1 MGSKMDFGTNQILIT
16 GANGWL
22 GKTLIHCLINGMK
35 NCKGLQKPQKKL
47 EIKCLVLPSEDA
59 KLISSL
65 SDNVKIIYGDITKLE
80 DCDYFTSK
88 SENSIL
94 VHCAGIIHPP
104 SVKHFFD
111 INVGGT
117 KNILDASVKN
127 KVRKIIAI
135 SSNSPFGSNPTNEHR
150 FDENNDYNPYLNYG
164 KSKMLMEKLVKKSF
178 NEGKI
183 NTVIIRPP
191 WFYGPY
197 QPSRQDRFY
206 NMIRNGKVPVV
217 GDGNNKR
224 SMACTINISQ
234 AIIRAAIERKAN
246 GEAYWIADKNP
257 YTFNQIISTIRKV
270 MSHEF
275 GLQCIDK
282 IIKLPN
288 FTSNLAYFSD
298 VTMQKLG
305 IYNKEI
311 HVLSEMNKT
320 IACSI
325 SKAESDI
332 NYNPQIDLY
341 EGTYLSLSS
350 SMVME

>member
-1 MGSKMDFGTNQILIT
+1 MDLGTKKILIT

-22 GKTLIHCLINGMK
+22 GKTLIDSLINGIK
-35 NCKGLQKPQKKL
+35 NCEGLKKPQRNL
-47 EIKCLVLPSEDA
+47 IIKCLVLPGEDV
-59 KLISSL
+59 KIISNISK
-65 SDNVKIIYGDITKLE
+65 NVKIFTGDITNQE
-80 DCDYFTSK
+80 DCDYFTSN

-94 VHCAGIIHPP
+94 IHCAGIIHP
-104 SVKHFFD
+104 SRTQHFFD
-111 INVGGT
+111 INVDGT
-117 KNILDASVKN
+117 KNIINSSVKN
-127 KVRKIIAI
+127 KIKKIIAV
-135 SSNSPFGSNPTNEHR
+135 SSNSPCGTNPINEHL
-150 FDENNDYNPYLNYG
+150 FDENSDYNPYLNYG

-178 NEGKI
+178 EEGKV

-206 NMIRNGKVPVV
+206 KMIRNGKVPIV
-217 GDGNNKR
+217 GNGNNKR

-234 AIIRAAIERKAN
+234 AIIRAAIEDKAN
-246 GEAYWIADKNP
+246 GETYWIADKNP

-270 MSHEF
+270 MSQEF
-275 GLQCIDK
+275 GFQCIEK
-282 IIKLPN
+282 EINLPH
-288 FTSNLAYFSD
+288 FTSELAYFAD
-298 VTMQKLG
+298 AFIQKLG

-325 SKAESDI
+325 NKAMSEI

-341 EGTYLSLSS
+341 EGTYLSLRS
-350 SMVME
+350 SMDMG